1 MLPHQS
7 QHGKAGCAASARAGR
22 GLAGLLSLSLGLVLF
37 LALVSPLAARTVCH
51 TGLTGTTVCADG
63 SVSRTTL
70 HGTTID
76 NAGNVRRTTLMGVT
90 LSGDGTATRT
100 HAGAAAGLRDAD
112 GRLWNSDPFPA
123 FTGPIGGVGCDTGRQ
138 AHHLCN

>member
-1 MLPHQS
+1 MLPRQG
-7 QHGKAGCAASARAGR
+7 QHAQAHCAASVTANRGPAGQLTLML
-22 GLAGLLSLSLGLVLF
+22 GLALL
-37 LALVSPLAARTVCH
+37 LAMASPLAAGTVCH
-51 TGLTGTTVCADG
+51 TGFTGTTVCADG
-63 SVSRTTL
+63 SISRTTL

-90 LSGDGTATRT
+90 LSSDGTAIRT
-100 HAGAAAGLRDAD
+100 HAGAAAGLPDAD

-123 FTGPIGGVGCDTGRQ
+123 SAGPIGGVGCDTGRL